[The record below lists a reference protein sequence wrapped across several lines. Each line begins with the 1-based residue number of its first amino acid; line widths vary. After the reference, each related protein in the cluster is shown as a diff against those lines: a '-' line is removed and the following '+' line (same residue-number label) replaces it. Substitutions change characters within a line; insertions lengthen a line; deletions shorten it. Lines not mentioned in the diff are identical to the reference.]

1 MSWLLI
7 QIHHQL
13 NEHFPTKYYIRPDSN
28 DMITDEKKWVARELA
43 EVLEG
48 MIHSRG
54 IVALDEV
61 YGADGIVLVG
71 SVCLW
76 NMSLDILT

>member
-13 NEHFPTKYYIRPDSN
+13 NEHFPTKHYIRPDSN
-28 DMITDEKKWVARELA
+28 DMITDEKKWVARE
-43 EVLEG
+43 
-48 MIHSRG
+48 
-54 IVALDEV
+54 LDEV